1 MTTEQAM
8 TTTRSSGA
16 SNKAERAAHEA
27 NDSEALHQGARVG
40 LIALG
45 VVHLLVGWLALQL
58 ALGSSE
64 GSADSGGAMQQ
75 LAETSVGKPLLWL
88 LVLGFVALVLWK
100 LAEAAVGHKD
110 EDDEKKRAG
119 KRVFSAGKAVIFG
132 ILAFSA
138 AKAAS
143 GSSGGGGNS
152 KQESLTGK
160 LMEAP
165 LGQGLVGLVGLA
177 LIGYGAFYVYRGWKE
192 KFREQL
198 EAGAG
203 GGHVGSAII
212 TVGKV
217 GHIAKGFAIAVLG
230 VLVVVAAVQH
240 DPEKSGGLDD
250 ALKELLSQPSGH
262 VLVGIIGVGIACYG
276 LYCFGRAKYLKHTA

>member
-1 MTTEQAM
+1 MSTTHP
-8 TTTRSSGA
+8 SGA
-16 SNKAERAAHEA
+16 TNKAERAANDA
-27 NDSEALHQGARVG
+27 NDSETLHQGARVG

-45 VVHLLVGWLALQL
+45 IVHLLVGWLALQL

-75 LAETSVGKPLLWL
+75 LADTSLGKPLLWL
-88 LVLGFVALVLWK
+88 LVLGFVALVFWK

-119 KRVFSAGKAVIFG
+119 KRVFSAGKAVVYG

-143 GSSGGGGNS
+143 GSSGGGGGS

-177 LIGYGAFYVYRGWKE
+177 LIGYGAYYVYRGWKE

-217 GHIAKGFAIAVLG
+217 GHIAKGFSIAVLG
-230 VLVVVAAVQH
+230 VLVVIAAIEH
-240 DPEKSGGLDD
+240 DPKKSGGLDD
-250 ALKELLSQPSGH
+250 ALKELLSQPFGH

-276 LYCFGRAKYLKHTA
+276 LYCFGRSKYLKHTA